1 MSTPYRLILVDD
13 HYVVRMGM
21 ASSLNLEPD
30 FIVVDEAE
38 SGAEA
43 IAKYA
48 EHKPDL
54 MIIDWRLPD
63 QNGGEVIRKIR
74 ASFPKAKLLVLSA
87 FESEETIFQA
97 VQSGAVGYLSKSS
110 RRPELIQAIRL
121 AAQGKPAFSG
131 STINKL
137 ATRMQR
143 PSLSRRELEVIAE
156 LIQGN
161 SNKEIASHLQ
171 ISENTVKVHITHL
184 LQKLKAKDRTHIASI
199 ALQMG
204 LIDHTTQ
211 ED

>member
-54 MIIDWRLPD
+54 MIMDWRLPD

-156 LIQGN
+156 LVQGN
-161 SNKEIASHLQ
+161 SNKEIASHLE

>member
-43 IAKYA
+43 LAKYA

-54 MIIDWRLPD
+54 MIMDWRLPD

-143 PSLSRRELEVIAE
+143 PSLSPRELEVIAE
-156 LIQGN
+156 LVQGN
-161 SNKEIASHLQ
+161 SNKEIASHLD

-184 LQKLKAKDRTHIASI
+184 LQKLRAKDRTHIASI

-211 ED
+211 DR

>member
-54 MIIDWRLPD
+54 MIMDWRLPD

-74 ASFPKAKLLVLSA
+74 ATFPKAKLLVLSA

-156 LIQGN
+156 LVQGN
-161 SNKEIASHLQ
+161 SNKEIASHLE

>member
-38 SGAEA
+38 NGAEA
-43 IAKYA
+43 ISKYA

-54 MIIDWRLPD
+54 MIMDWRLPD

-74 ASFPKAKLLVLSA
+74 AAFPKARLLVLSA
-87 FESEETIFQA
+87 FESEETIYQA

-110 RRPELIQAIRL
+110 RRPELVQAIRL

-143 PSLSRRELEVIAE
+143 PSLSPRELEVITE
-156 LIQGN
+156 LVQGN
-161 SNKEIASHLQ
+161 SNKEIASHLD

-184 LQKLKAKDRTHIASI
+184 LQKLRAKDRTHIASI

-204 LIDHTTQ
+204 LIDHSTQ
-211 ED
+211 DR

>member
-1 MSTPYRLILVDD
+1 MITPYRLILVDD

-38 SGAEA
+38 NGAEA
-43 IAKYA
+43 LAKYA
-48 EHKPDL
+48 EHEPDL
-54 MIIDWRLPD
+54 MIMDWRLPD

-74 ASFPKAKLLVLSA
+74 ASFPNAKLLVLSA

-97 VQSGAVGYLSKSS
+97 VQSGAIGYLSKSS
-110 RRPELIQAIRL
+110 RRPELVQAIRL

-131 STINKL
+131 STVNKL

-143 PSLSRRELEVIAE
+143 PSLSRRELEVISE
-156 LIQGN
+156 LVQGN
-161 SNKEIASHLQ
+161 SNKEIASHLE

-199 ALQMG
+199 ALQLG
-204 LIDHTTQ
+204 LIDHTAQ
-211 ED
+211 DR

>member
-1 MSTPYRLILVDD
+1 MITPYRLILVDD

-38 SGAEA
+38 NGAEA
-43 IAKYA
+43 LAKYA
-48 EHKPDL
+48 EHEPDL
-54 MIIDWRLPD
+54 MIMDWRLPD

-74 ASFPKAKLLVLSA
+74 ASFPNAKLLVLSA

-97 VQSGAVGYLSKSS
+97 VQSGAIGYLSKSS
-110 RRPELIQAIRL
+110 RRPELVQAIRL

-131 STINKL
+131 STVNKL

-143 PSLSRRELEVIAE
+143 PSLSRRELEVISE
-156 LIQGN
+156 LVQGN
-161 SNKEIASHLQ
+161 SNKEIASHLE

-184 LQKLKAKDRTHIASI
+184 LQKLRAKDRTHIASI
-199 ALQMG
+199 ALQLG
-204 LIDHTTQ
+204 LIDHTAQ
-211 ED
+211 DR

>member
-43 IAKYA
+43 LAKYA

-54 MIIDWRLPD
+54 MIMDWRLPD

-74 ASFPKAKLLVLSA
+74 ASFPKARLLVLSA

-143 PSLSRRELEVIAE
+143 PSLSPRELEVIAE
-156 LIQGN
+156 LVQGN
-161 SNKEIASHLQ
+161 SNKEIASHLD

-184 LQKLKAKDRTHIASI
+184 LQKLRAKDRTHIASI

-211 ED
+211 DR